1 MSKTARNGK
10 VDLFKFIFS
19 IVVII
24 YHFGNAVKFD
34 NELFNK
40 GYIGVEF
47 FFIVSGFL
55 FAKSLAKIPYHKE
68 TLPAD
73 SVHFMWRKY
82 KSFLPYHFF
91 TFVCTFIT
99 ASIISQWNIS
109 NIAFELANSIPD
121 FFMIQINGVSKM
133 SLL

>member
-55 FAKSLAKIPYHKE
+55 FAKSIEKIPYHKE
-68 TLPAD
+68 IGNGIGE
-73 SVHFMWRKY
+73 FKG
-82 KSFLPYHFF
+82 
-91 TFVCTFIT
+91 
-99 ASIISQWNIS
+99 NIGDDP
-109 NIAFELANSIPD
+109 LRD
-121 FFMIQINGVSKM
+121 D
-133 SLL
+133 